1 MCFFVVF
8 FFKQKTAYEM
18 RISDWSS
25 DVCSSD
31 LAHSSDLELEDHG
44 WRECKCEPRRY
55 VTDVETGS
63 IRFDSIP
70 TCDGSLEIE
79 VARLPLRQLVSPE
92 DCPELPQQY
101 HADIVYWMLYRA
113 WSKRDADAGREAKS
127 DTALAQFASPFRSD
141 ELREGK

>member
-1 MCFFVVF
+1 MSNADDPSITRVH
-8 FFKQKTAYEM
+8 EL
-18 RISDWSS
+18 RR
-25 DVCSSD
+25 
-31 LAHSSDLELEDHG
+31 AHSSDLELEDHG

-92 DCPELPQQY
+92 DCPEIPQQY
-101 HADIVYWMLYRA
+101 HAD
-113 WSKRDADAGREAKS
+113 
-127 DTALAQFASPFRSD
+127 RSEEHTS
-141 ELREGK
+141 ELQSLMRISYSVFCLKNTTIPNFSLLFFIFSFFLF